1 MLITSG
7 ACILPL
13 EGGKIATNYVTAT
26 YQEIYDL
33 NTREGKLSIIGIHTP
48 TTIRPVAKLQGF
60 FAQYKKFR
68 YNGISKIAIQP
79 AAQLPAD
86 PLQVSMEAGQTLDPR
101 DLLNP
106 ILFHG
111 AHGTSINAALNVAYR
126 RTGHTFSTTS
136 TERNDVAAIYDF
148 SGDEAPVARNLYYSA
163 LSDPSFTKFSPQQFI
178 QLTDLVPMVH
188 RMNASLYF
196 GPNQGAEY
204 AGSNHGSAGTR
215 LDTEMIRAPQ
225 GSVWNG
231 NQEVESPEAIEQ
243 QYTVAYQ
250 QFFTNGMAQL
260 DWMPTRTFS
269 NIGAVE
275 ETNPNRTN
283 VEMFTELPKLYMG
296 VLIFPPSY
304 NQKLYF
310 RMVIT
315 HSFSFKDFGT
325 YWDPSMKDW
334 GLLEYFDTFDGT
346 STASQDVSSLNLTE
360 AEAILENDGVM

>member
-1 MLITSG
+1 MQITSV
-7 ACILPL
+7 ACIPL
-13 EGGKIATNYVTAT
+13 SEGGKIATNYVTAT

-48 TTIRPVAKLQGF
+48 TNIRPIAQLQGF

-126 RTGHTFSTTS
+126 RTGHTFNTTS
-136 TERNDVAAIYDF
+136 TNREDVAAIYDF
-148 SGDEAPVARNLYYSA
+148 SGDETPVARNLYYSA

-188 RMNASLYF
+188 RVNTSMYF
-196 GPNQGAEY
+196 GPNQISEM
-204 AGSNHGSAGTR
+204 AGSNNGSAGTAIN
-215 LDTEMIRAPQ
+215 TEIGRASQ
-225 GSVWNG
+225 GTVWNG
-231 NQEVESPEAIEQ
+231 NQEVTGPEAIKNEW
-243 QYTVAYQ
+243 TLGFQ
-250 QFFTNGMAQL
+250 QFFSNGMAPL
-260 DWMPTRTFS
+260 DWMPTRTFNNMGDVIS
-269 NIGAVE
+269 
-275 ETNPNRTN
+275 TNENRTN
-283 VEMFTELPKLYMG
+283 TEMFTELPKLYMG

-325 YWDPSMKDW
+325 YWSPEMGDW
-334 GLLEYFDTFDGT
+334 GLLEYFNEFDSS
-346 STASQDVSSLNLTE
+346 STTQASSLNLTE
-360 AEAILENDGVM
+360 ADAVLENDGVM

>member
-1 MLITSG
+1 MLTISD
-7 ACILPL
+7 ACIPLL
-13 EGGKIATNYVTAT
+13 EGGKMATNYVTAT

-48 TTIRPVAKLQGF
+48 TTVRPIAQLQGF

-126 RTGHTFSTTS
+126 RTGHTFTTSS

-148 SGDEAPVARNLYYSA
+148 SGDETPVARNLYYAA

-178 QLTDLVPMVH
+178 QLTNLVPMVH
-188 RMNASLYF
+188 RMNASMYF
-196 GPNQGAEY
+196 GPNQQSEFAGGNRGSSSEISAE
-204 AGSNHGSAGTR
+204 
-215 LDTEMIRAPQ
+215 LPRASQ

-231 NQEVESPEAIEQ
+231 NQEVTGPEALEKEWTIGF
-243 QYTVAYQ
+243 Q
-250 QFFTNGMAQL
+250 QFFTNGMQAL

-269 NIGAVE
+269 NLGSVDAS
-275 ETNPNRTN
+275 NANRVNT
-283 VEMFTELPKLYMG
+283 EMFTELPKLYMG

-325 YWDPSMKDW
+325 YWSPEMADW
-334 GLLEYFDTFDGT
+334 GLLEYYNEFDTVAEAT
-346 STASQDVSSLNLTE
+346 DVSSLNLTE
-360 AEAILENDGVM
+360 AEGVLENAGVM